1 MKGLVRDHKK
11 RYRSNVRILSHFAK
25 SGMILLL
32 LTLRYDIVNAEDA
45 IDLMKPGAVIK
56 GFSVPR
62 FNEEGKTIAQLHGES
77 AKVLDRD
84 NILLQ
89 KIDYRTTI
97 TNQSFF
103 RFEAENGVFNRKT
116 EFLTSK
122 KHVHFYRDNLKISGV
137 GLVWNL
143 KNSQC
148 HLKSN
153 VVMTIQNM
161 NKGFTQ

>member
-1 MKGLVRDHKK
+1 MRCVASCHKK
-11 RYRSNVRILSHFAK
+11 RYQRNFLFRFA
-25 SGMILLL
+25 GNGILLL
-32 LTLRYDIVNAEDA
+32 SVFLLMNSSLKSEDTF
-45 IDLMKPGAVIK
+45 DLIKSGGVIK

-77 AKVLDRD
+77 AEILDQD

-89 KIDYRTTI
+89 KINYQTTI
-97 TNQSFF
+97 TNVSFF
-103 RFEAENGVFNRKT
+103 RFEAESGVFNRKT

-122 KHVHFYRDNLKISGV
+122 KRVRFYRDNLKITGV

-153 VVMTIQNM
+153 VVMTIENM
-161 NKGFTQ
+161 NKG